1 VGLKVVLRGLGQA
14 RDQVV
19 EIFHLDTGDTVTPWM
34 RVADFVQGAWMVWRC
49 PAGTGSLR
57 VRTRFL
63 RGGDAV
69 ISGIFFDAAPATDIV

>member
-1 VGLKVVLRGLGQA
+1 MGLKVVLRGLGQA

-49 PAGTGSLR
+49 PAGTGGC
-57 VRTRFL
+57 VRSQKRE
-63 RGGDAV
+63 RGLGLL
-69 ISGIFFDAAPATDIV
+69 T